1 MNDPKVSIRNLIKG
15 NWDAEYTSSITPVI
29 HLGWYDSKPNMP
41 QVTITDTSEV
51 VEAGGISG
59 YTGMTSSGTPAQL
72 WVGTASVN
80 LWVTRDAVSVN
91 PKQFL
96 FEMREEV
103 KRIIRAKYDDISDL
117 HFIVWRGGT
126 EMVDVSQSP
135 VVYRFAGE
143 VGYAYLD

>member
-1 MNDPKVSIRNLIKG
+1 MDDPKLSIRNLIKD
-15 NWDAEYTSSITPVI
+15 NWNSVNTSGVTPVI
-29 HLGWYDSKPNMP
+29 HCGWYDTKANMP
-41 QVTITDTSEV
+41 QITITDTSEV

-59 YTGMTSSGTPAQL
+59 YTGMTSNGTPAQL

-80 LWVTRDAVSVN
+80 LWVTREAVSVN

-103 KRIIRAKYDDISDL
+103 KRIIQAGYDDISDL
-117 HFIVWRGGT
+117 HFIAWRGGT
-126 EMVDVSQSP
+126 EMVDVNQSP

-143 VGYAYLD
+143 VGYAFLD